1 MLILMSIYFLPML
14 AIFRSTHKWLA
25 GWLAGSFHN
34 VYILKNRSTNFT
46 HKATLH
52 CQKPVFCVD
61 ERKIMANKMYIYICD
76 EIGLV
81 TNAIRYFIVW
91 CFEKNV
97 IEKYTN
103 SKSNETITKI
113 VCTLI
118 DELQRLWSVEHFA
131 LKTFSII
138 PRRWKFDGNSME
150 FFFLLLNWFLLC

>member
-1 MLILMSIYFLPML
+1 M
-14 AIFRSTHKWLA
+14 A
-25 GWLAGSFHN
+25 GWLARFTTSTYLKIDQQISHVKPRCIVKNQYFVSMN
-34 VYILKNRSTNFT
+34 EILWLIKYT
-46 HKATLH
+46 H
-52 CQKPVFCVD
+52 
-61 ERKIMANKMYIYICD
+61 IYIY
-76 EIGLV
+76 LWWNRPS
-81 TNAIRYFIVW
+81 NAIQYFIVW
-91 CFEKNV
+91 CFEKNL

-138 PRRWKFDGNSME
+138 PRRWRFDGKSMD